1 VPRFENQNPID
12 DSIGSWQSPRKS
24 SSMSRFFRRL
34 VSAIA
39 MWAIALF
46 VIFSGNETIFL
57 LLIGSLGMAGLWEY
71 FQMIEHSGMRCFK
84 AFGMACGAAS
94 FIGGFLTLRTNSQTA
109 AYDFEMFVLL
119 VFLFGVFARQ
129 MFRPTAKYAPL
140 ETMAY
145 TLFGLLYVAW
155 LFNFMTKIV
164 YVIPRTPNGATVG
177 QYYVLYLVVV
187 TKFADMGAYLVG
199 SRIGRH
205 QMIPHI
211 SPAKTWEGFG
221 GSLAFAVVGSYLIVL
236 LMHQQLAWL
245 NFFNATVLGL
255 LIGLAAV
262 VGDLGESLIKRS
274 TGVKDSGAL
283 LPGIGGMLD
292 LIDSLLFSAP
302 ILFFYLRFL
311 VR

>member
-1 VPRFENQNPID
+1 
-12 DSIGSWQSPRKS
+12 
-24 SSMSRFFRRL
+24 
-34 VSAIA
+34 
-39 MWAIALF
+39 MWVIALS

-71 FQMIEHSGMRCFK
+71 FRMVERSGTRCFT

-94 FIGGFLTLRTNSQTA
+94 FIASFFALRTNSQTE
-109 AYDFEMFVLL
+109 AYDFENLVLL

-129 MFRPTAKYAPL
+129 MFRPTGKNTPL

-164 YVIPRTPNGATVG
+164 YVIPRTVEGATVG
-177 QYYVLYLVVV
+177 QFYVLYLVVV

-205 QMIPHI
+205 QMMPHI
-211 SPAKTWEGFG
+211 SPAKSWEGFIA
-221 GSLAFAVVGSYLIVL
+221 SLGFAVAASCLLIF
-236 LMHQQLAWL
+236 LMPKHLAWL
-245 NFFNATVLGL
+245 NFFHGTILGI
-255 LIGLAAV
+255 LIGFAAV
-262 VGDLGESLIKRS
+262 VGDLGESIIKRS
-274 TGVKDSGAL
+274 LGVKDSGVL

-292 LIDSLLFSAP
+292 LIDSLLFTAP
-302 ILFFYLRFL
+302 LLFFYLRFL

>member
-1 VPRFENQNPID
+1 
-12 DSIGSWQSPRKS
+12 
-24 SSMSRFFRRL
+24 MSRFFRRL
-34 VSAIA
+34 ISAIA
-39 MWAIALF
+39 MWVIALF

-94 FIGGFLTLRTNSQTA
+94 FIGTFLALRTNSQTA

-129 MFRPTAKYAPL
+129 MFRQTAKYAPL

-155 LFNFMTKIV
+155 LFNFLTKIV
-164 YVIPRTPNGATVG
+164 YAIPRAPSGATLG

-187 TKFADMGAYLVG
+187 TKFADMGAYIVG

-221 GSLAFAVVGSYLIVL
+221 GSLAFAVIGSYLLIF
-236 LMHQQLAWL
+236 LMAQQLVWL
-245 NFFNATVLGL
+245 NFLHGTILGL
-255 LIGLAAV
+255 LIGLAAI
-262 VGDLGESLIKRS
+262 VGDLSESIIKRS
-274 TGVKDSGAL
+274 TGVKDSGVV
-283 LPGIGGMLD
+283 LPGIGGILD

>member
-1 VPRFENQNPID
+1 
-12 DSIGSWQSPRKS
+12 
-24 SSMSRFFRRL
+24 MSRFLRRL
-34 VSAIA
+34 ISAIA

-57 LLIGSLGMAGLWEY
+57 LLISSLGMAGLWEY
-71 FQMIEHSGMRCFK
+71 FRMIEQSGMRCFK

-94 FIGGFLTLRTNSQTA
+94 FIGSFLALRTNSQTA

-129 MFRPTAKYAPL
+129 MFRPTAKQAPL

-155 LFNFMTKIV
+155 LFNFLTKIV
-164 YVIPRTPNGATVG
+164 YVIPRSPEGATAG
-177 QYYVLYLVVV
+177 QFYVLYLVVV
-187 TKFADMGAYLVG
+187 TKFGDMGAYLVG

-205 QMIPHI
+205 QMIPHV
-211 SPAKTWEGFG
+211 SPAKTWEGFC
-221 GSLAFAVVGSYLIVL
+221 GSLAFAVIGSYLLIF
-236 LMHQQLAWL
+236 LMPRQLAWL
-245 NFFNATVLGL
+245 NFLHATILGL

-262 VGDLGESLIKRS
+262 VGDLGESIIKRS
-274 TGVKDSGAL
+274 TGVKDSGAV

>member
-1 VPRFENQNPID
+1 
-12 DSIGSWQSPRKS
+12 
-24 SSMSRFFRRL
+24 
-34 VSAIA
+34 
-39 MWAIALF
+39 MWVIALF
-46 VIFSGNETIFL
+46 VIFSGNEALFL

-84 AFGMACGAAS
+84 AFGMACGFAS
-94 FIGGFLTLRTNSQTA
+94 FIGSFLALRTNSQTA

-164 YVIPRTPNGATVG
+164 YVIPRTPNGSTVG

-221 GSLAFAVVGSYLIVL
+221 GSLAFAVVGSYLVIL
-236 LMHQQLAWL
+236 LMQRQLAWL
-245 NFFNATVLGL
+245 NFFNATVLGF

-262 VGDLGESLIKRS
+262 VGDLVESLIKRS

-283 LPGIGGMLD
+283 LPGIGGVLD

>member
-1 VPRFENQNPID
+1 
-12 DSIGSWQSPRKS
+12 
-24 SSMSRFFRRL
+24 MSRFSRRL
-34 VSAIA
+34 ISAIA
-39 MWAIALF
+39 MWAIALS
-46 VIFSGNETIFL
+46 VIFSGNETVFL

-71 FQMIEHSGMRCFK
+71 FRMIERSGMRCFK
-84 AFGMACGAAS
+84 AFGMICGAAS
-94 FIGGFLTLRTNSQTA
+94 FIGSFLALRTNSQTA

-129 MFRPTAKYAPL
+129 MFRPTSKNAPL

-164 YVIPRTPNGATVG
+164 YVIPRTSEGATVG
-177 QYYVLYLVVV
+177 QFYVLFLVVV

-211 SPAKTWEGFG
+211 SPAKTWEGFF
-221 GSLAFAVVGSYLIVL
+221 GSLIFAVIGSYLLIF
-236 LMHQQLAWL
+236 LMPRQLAWL
-245 NFFNATVLGL
+245 NVLHATALGL

-262 VGDLGESLIKRS
+262 VGDLGESIIKRS
-274 TGVKDSGAL
+274 TGVKDSGAV

>member
-1 VPRFENQNPID
+1 
-12 DSIGSWQSPRKS
+12 
-24 SSMSRFFRRL
+24 MSRFSRRL
-34 VSAIA
+34 ISAIA
-39 MWAIALF
+39 MWAIALS
-46 VIFSGNETIFL
+46 VIFSGNETVFL

-71 FQMIEHSGMRCFK
+71 FRMIERSGMRCFK
-84 AFGMACGAAS
+84 AFGMICGAAS
-94 FIGGFLTLRTNSQTA
+94 FIGSFLALRTNSQTA

-129 MFRPTAKYAPL
+129 MFRPTSKNAPL

-164 YVIPRTPNGATVG
+164 YVIPRTSEGATVG
-177 QYYVLYLVVV
+177 QFYVLFLVVV

-211 SPAKTWEGFG
+211 SPAKTWEGFF
-221 GSLAFAVVGSYLIVL
+221 GSLVFAVIGSYLLIF
-236 LMHQQLAWL
+236 LMPRQLAWL
-245 NFFNATVLGL
+245 NVLHATALGL

-262 VGDLGESLIKRS
+262 VGDLGESIIKRS
-274 TGVKDSGAL
+274 TGVKDSGAV